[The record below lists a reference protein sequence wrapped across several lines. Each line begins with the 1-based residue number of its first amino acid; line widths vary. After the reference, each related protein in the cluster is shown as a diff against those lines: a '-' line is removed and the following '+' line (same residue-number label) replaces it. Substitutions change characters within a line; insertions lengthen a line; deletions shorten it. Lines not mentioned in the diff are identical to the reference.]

1 MDINTIIDL
10 LARSNI
16 DNEKLTALIS
26 LASTLDLTDEE
37 NQRLLIRKSCEVA
50 NKDLN
55 LQAEDNIINIIKEK
69 GISNDLFKYVKW

>member
-10 LARSNI
+10 LAKSNI
-16 DNEKLTALIS
+16 DNEKLTALIT

-69 GISNDLFKYVKW
+69 GISNDLFKYVK

>member
-16 DNEKLTALIS
+16 DNEKLTALIT

>member
-69 GISNDLFKYVKW
+69 GISNDLFKYVK